1 VFIQLILFAVI
12 LFMSAGRIDWLW
24 AWVYLGFFILGNA
37 LFSWAMISNYFFSTS
52 VLFILRTAFE
62 DRTLLEELE
71 AIRSMP
77 KKCNTVYCQVFGE
90 NSFSFCIK
98 KTLFFDKLCQFLV
111 KFITLFPE
119 QSVTTVFK
127 RDKLGVFNSFFLCNS
142 KWEGTNFV
150 MNTMKN

>member
-52 VLFILRTAFE
+52 VRIQFDRNRTVATGGPYCYVRHPGYVGFIVFNLAAPLILGSFWALIPAGITTVLFILRTAFE

-71 AIRSMP
+71 GYKEYAEKVQYRLLPGI
-77 KKCNTVYCQVFGE
+77 
-90 NSFSFCIK
+90 
-98 KTLFFDKLCQFLV
+98 
-111 KFITLFPE
+111 
-119 QSVTTVFK
+119 
-127 RDKLGVFNSFFLCNS
+127 
-142 KWEGTNFV
+142 W
-150 MNTMKN
+150 